1 MRRTALVIIGHGT
14 RDPQGVAEFREL
26 VAKVAAAAP
35 EWIVEPCF
43 LELAEP
49 DVALGLD
56 RAVERGATEIVAFP
70 LLLFAAGH
78 AKRDVPELLTEAS
91 RRHPSVSFRQAPHLG
106 CHADLIDLSVQRFR
120 ECDPPAAE
128 STLLLLIGRGSY
140 DLTTNA
146 EMAQFAR
153 LRWEAERTAW
163 YEVGFT
169 AMAEPGLDRA
179 IAVAGGMP
187 FSHVV
192 VQPHLL
198 FAGEL
203 LERINVA
210 LEQAA
215 TRFPE
220 KSWSLTPHLGPSDL
234 LVSAV
239 WDRAGCNPQ
248 TIGGVTLPPK

>member
-1 MRRTALVIIGHGT
+1 
-14 RDPQGVAEFREL
+14 
-26 VAKVAAAAP
+26 
-35 EWIVEPCF
+35 
-43 LELAEP
+43 
-49 DVALGLD
+49 
-56 RAVERGATEIVAFP
+56 
-70 LLLFAAGH
+70 
-78 AKRDVPELLTEAS
+78 
-91 RRHPSVSFRQAPHLG
+91 
-106 CHADLIDLSVQRFR
+106 
-120 ECDPPAAE
+120 
-128 STLLLLIGRGSY
+128 LLLLIGRGSY
-140 DLTTNA
+140 DPTANA

-179 IAVAGGMP
+179 ITVAGAMP

-210 LEQAA
+210 AQQAA

-220 KSWSLTPHLGPSDL
+220 KTWSVTPHLGPSDL

-239 WDRAGCNPQ
+239 LDRAGRSSQ
-248 TIGGVTLPPK
+248 TIGGVALPPK

>member
-49 DVALGLD
+49 DVARGLD
-56 RAVERGATEIVAFP
+56 RAVERGATEVVALP

-78 AKRDVPELLTEAS
+78 AKRDVPELLFEAS
-91 RRHPSVSFRQAPHLG
+91 HRHPSVSYRQAPHLG
-106 CHADLIDLSVQRFR
+106 CHADLVELSAQRYR
-120 ECDPPAAE
+120 ESDPPAAE
-128 STLLLLIGRGSY
+128 NTLLLLIGRGSY
-140 DLTTNA
+140 DPTANA

-169 AMAEPGLDRA
+169 AMAEPGLERA
-179 IAVAGGMP
+179 IQVAGAMP

-203 LERINVA
+203 LDRIGVA
-210 LEQAA
+210 VRAA
-215 TRFPE
+215 ADRFPE
-220 KSWSLTPHLGPSDL
+220 QSWSVTPHLGPSDL

-239 WDRAGCNPQ
+239 LDRARCSPQ
-248 TIGGVTLPPK
+248 AFGGVTLPPK

>member
-26 VAKVAAAAP
+26 VAKVAAVAG

-49 DVALGLD
+49 DVARGLD
-56 RAVERGATEIVAFP
+56 CAVERGATEVVALP

-78 AKRDVPELLTEAS
+78 AKRDVPELLADAS
-91 RRHPSVSFRQAPHLG
+91 RRHPSVEFRQAPHLG
-106 CHADLIDLSVQRFR
+106 CHADLIELSVQRYR
-120 ECDPPAAE
+120 ECGPPAAE
-128 STLLLLIGRGSY
+128 DSLLLLIGRGSY
-140 DLTTNA
+140 DPTANA

-169 AMAEPGLDRA
+169 AMAEPALDRA
-179 IAVAGGMP
+179 ISVAGDMP

-210 LEQAA
+210 VQEAA
-215 TRFPE
+215 DRFPD
-220 KSWSLTPHLGPSDL
+220 KSWSVTPHLGPSDL

-239 WDRAGCNPQ
+239 LDRAQRSPQ
-248 TIGGVTLPPK
+248 PIGGATLPPK